1 MKIKNYKKK
10 NDLHKINKF
19 FHQEIEKLKKSK
31 TRFSHLKKTRPTSI
45 YKIKKNPKR
54 SDLKQEINNYL
65 KKEKYK

>member
-19 FHQEIEKLKKSK
+19 FHQEIKKLKKSK
-31 TRFSHLKKTRPTSI
+31 TRFFHLKKKRPTLI
-45 YKIKKNPKR
+45 YTIKKNPKR

-65 KKEKYK
+65 KK

>member
-19 FHQEIEKLKKSK
+19 FHQEIKKLKKSK
-31 TRFSHLKKTRPTSI
+31 TRFSHSKEKTTKSI
-45 YKIKKNPKR
+45 HTIKKNPKR